1 MTIVVDSNQ
10 KPNAAIEQMAR
21 REQRSTLSRR
31 RLIHTSAAAAGG
43 LTGAGLIGN
52 AAASRGAISRPAPF
66 NINRQENAEL
76 VFTYWGSPQEQ
87 EAVAQMT
94 EGFNDE
100 HPDITVRPQYV
111 ANDGY
116 DEKMTT
122 MLAGGNPPDLAYMG
136 ASMAFQ
142 WALDGQTLD
151 LSPWV
156 EDDPETPTLLDGTT
170 YRYDDGTKVLS
181 TSLAISNTLL
191 YFNTPLFEEAE
202 LEPPPID
209 AANAWTWEEFVE
221 VCKLLTKDREG
232 RNATDP
238 DFNAE
243 NIDVYGV
250 AANLEFAPVYMP
262 FLWSNGGDYALDEAT
277 EFGLNSPEAVEVF
290 QKLQDLIYVHHVA
303 PTPAQSSTLPATD
316 VLMRT
321 GKLAM
326 DINGMW
332 KVLDYS
338 QSGELE
344 WGMGVLPVFNE
355 PHTSRFG
362 IPLIVSSACEYPDQA
377 YEFYRWRYSPERID
391 LYEQG
396 LWMPIQSSYYTEED
410 KISQWIDPDV
420 FPQEARQVLV
430 DYTLNYATKQ
440 MPEYYVKNM
449 AAIQNEAVEPALS
462 AIAANEGT
470 AQELL
475 DQAAETAQPLMQGS
489 YLA

>member
-1 MTIVVDSNQ
+1 MVDSNQ
-10 KPNAAIEQMAR
+10 K
-21 REQRSTLSRR
+21 STSTPAQTGSIKQSSTVTRR
-31 RLIHTSAAAAGG
+31 RLLHGSAALAGSVAGASVLGSAAASG
-43 LTGAGLIGN
+43 
-52 AAASRGAISRPAPF
+52 GAIRRPAPF
-66 NINRQENAEL
+66 NLIRQDPAEL

-94 EGFNDE
+94 EGFNAE

-116 DEKMTT
+116 SEKMTT

-136 ASMAFQ
+136 ADMAFQ

-191 YFNTPLFEEAE
+191 YYNKPLFEEAE
-202 LEPPPID
+202 IEAPPVD
-209 AANAWTWEEFVE
+209 AASAWTWDEFVE
-221 VCKLLTKDREG
+221 VCKLLTKDRDG

-250 AANLEFAPVYMP
+250 AANLEFGPVYMP
-262 FLWSNGGDYALDEAT
+262 LIWSNGGDYALDGAT
-277 EFGLNSPEAVEVF
+277 EFGLNKPEAVEVF
-290 QKLQDLIYVHHVA
+290 QRLQDLIYVHHVA
-303 PTPAQSSTLPATD
+303 PTPAQSSSLPSSD

-338 QSGELE
+338 QSEELE
-344 WGMGVLPVFNE
+344 WGMGVLPMFKE

>member
-1 MTIVVDSNQ
+1 MAKFTT
-10 KPNAAIEQMAR
+10 KPGTNIES
-21 REQRSTLSRR
+21 RSQGTNTPHGVSRR
-31 RLIHTSAAAAGG
+31 KVISGTAATVAGATVAGSAIGQSAAAGSHP
-43 LTGAGLIGN
+43 N
-52 AAASRGAISRPAPF
+52 RVPSF

-94 EGFNDE
+94 EGFNEE

-122 MLAGGNPPDLAYMG
+122 MLAGGNPPDIAYMG
-136 ASMAFQ
+136 ASMAFR

-151 LSPWV
+151 LGPWV
-156 EDDPETPTLLDGTT
+156 SDDPETPTLLDGTI
-170 YRYDDGTKVLS
+170 YRYDNGSKVLS

-191 YFNTPLFEEAE
+191 YFNEPLFEEAGIDA
-202 LEPPPID
+202 PPTD
-209 AANAWTWEEFVE
+209 AANAWTWDEFVE
-221 VCKLLTKDREG
+221 VCKLLTKDRDG
-232 RNATDP
+232 RDATDP

-262 FLWSNGGDYALDEAT
+262 LIWSNGGDYAFEGAT
-277 EFGLNSPEAVEVF
+277 EFGLNRPEAVEVF
-290 QKLQDLIYVHHVA
+290 QKLHELIYVHHVA

-338 QSGELE
+338 QSEELE
-344 WGMGVLPVFNE
+344 WGMGVLPVFQE
-355 PHTSRFG
+355 PHTTRFG
-362 IPLIVSSACEYPDQA
+362 IPLIISAACEYPDEA

-391 LYEQG
+391 LYEKG

-410 KISQWIDPDV
+410 KIDQWINPEIY
-420 FPQEARQVLV
+420 PPAAREVLV
-430 DYTLNYATKQ
+430 DYTLNYATKV
-440 MPEYYVKNM
+440 MPEYYVRNM
-449 AAIQNEAVEPALS
+449 AAIQSEAVEPALS
-462 AIAANEGT
+462 ALAANEGT

-475 DQAAETAQPLMQGS
+475 DEAAATAQPLMDGS
-489 YLA
+489 YRE